1 MKINKTTLGLLALGM
16 ICASTTVLA
25 SDLQAWAGQTAP
37 GDNPIEVIFA
47 GKVYKN
53 VSWVGPESC
62 PLTNSGPQYSGKPW
76 LPVGDAS
83 KEDMENLGNPTT
95 CDNADSKIDT
105 HPETVI
111 AAFDNNKDY
120 DKGDKVAVNGVEYI
134 ALQDI
139 PANSFAPSQSNPW
152 VRYVALKEWQPSNSY
167 KGGDKVFKDGEI
179 YQAVFFSQ
187 GKDPSL
193 SSNQSNGSNGK
204 EWKPLGKYVA
214 ATAEQLAHA
223 PELDVK
229 HTYSA
234 NSLVKFGGV
243 IYITA
248 NDVKGIRPLSPTP
261 WRVSPNWGNTKEL
274 VGDKVP
280 AWPAQFFAPYVDFA
294 GDANNI
300 ADMANMKKHE
310 NISHYT
316 LAFIVAKS
324 ANQCLPTWGTS
335 YPVKNYAQ
343 YAKINALRK
352 AGGDVMVSLG
362 GAVNVPLASACKNAD
377 DLAQQYYDVVEN
389 LNLTK
394 LDFDVEM
401 GWSLDMDS
409 IQRRNHALKIAQQ
422 RWQKEGR
429 KVDIWYTLAVL
440 PTGLEAG
447 KAILQDAKKQGVD
460 VAGVNLMTMDY
471 GPGPC
476 LASKG
481 EEDNIQGQCGVDAV
495 EATAKQ
501 LKQMDLFP
509 GLSIEQI
516 YGKIGSTPMIG
527 YNDTQGE
534 VFYLSDARLVL
545 EDAKAKKLGML
556 SEWSVLRDKP
566 GAIGNADFSASGLT
580 EAQAP
585 KLAFSQTFSSF
596 ASDSTNPVEEVHAV
610 KANAGMQQNVNGESA
625 IVLDGSKST
634 IKGGGVLTYSWKQV
648 GGPDVI
654 LESTNT
660 ERATFNV
667 AKPVQNARYE
677 FMLTVT
683 DGQQATSTDTVAVQ
697 VASEANPTAPVIT
710 LASQFNAIS
719 GKTAQV
725 LATVSDMT
733 PESEFT
739 YAWRIPEELTHV
751 TGTET
756 NQLNIEAPLVTSA
769 QGFVLVLT
777 VTNNKTQLS
786 TVATTTLIVTP
797 AKTDDKPQPDDN
809 IPQWLKTNTYAE
821 RCTKVKYQGEVWVN
835 NNWAGPANVPGTEG
849 EYGAWRKK
857 VDGCK

>member
-16 ICASTTVLA
+16 IGASSSAMALE
-25 SDLQAWAGQTAP
+25 AWDHQDT
-37 GDNPIEVIFA
+37 NSKIEVIFNGNIYTNGWYA
-47 GKVYKN
+47 N
-53 VSWVGPESC
+53 PSDC
-62 PLTNSGPQYSGKPW
+62 PGHNSGQGSSAWNLVKA
-76 LPVGDAS
+76 AS
-83 KEDMENLGNPTT
+83 ADEIAEFGNPTT
-95 CDNADSKIDT
+95 CDNADSKNDT

-152 VRYVALKEWQPSNSY
+152 VRYVALKEWQPSKKYHS
-167 KGGDKVFKDGEI
+167 GDKIFKDGQT
-179 YQAVFFSQ
+179 YQAVFFSE
-187 GKDPSL
+187 GNDPSL
-193 SSNQSNGSNGK
+193 ASNQSNGSNGHP
-204 EWKPLGKYVA
+204 WKPLGKYVA
-214 ATAEQLAHA
+214 ATAEQLANA

-229 HTYSA
+229 HTYSS

-248 NDVKGIRPLSPTP
+248 NEVKGIRPLSPTP

-280 AWPAQFFAPYVDFA
+280 AWPAQFYAPYVDFA
-294 GDANNI
+294 VGAENI
-300 ADMANMKKHE
+300 TDMANLKKQN

-316 LAFIVAKS
+316 LAFIVANS

-335 YPVKNYAQ
+335 YPVKNYSQ
-343 YAKINALRK
+343 YAKIKALRK

-362 GAVNVPLASACKNAD
+362 GANSFPLASACKNAD

-394 LDFDVEM
+394 LDFDVEQP
-401 GWSLDMDS
+401 WSADMES
-409 IQRRNHALKIAQQ
+409 IQRRNHALKIVQQ
-422 RWQKEGR
+422 RWQEEGR
-429 KVDIWYTLAVL
+429 KVDVWYTLAVL
-440 PTGLEAG
+440 PTGLTNG
-447 KAILQDAKKQGVD
+447 KAILQNAKDQGVE

-471 GPGPC
+471 GPGVCP
-476 LASKG
+476 ASKG

-527 YNDTQGE
+527 YNDAQGE

-556 SEWSVLRDKP
+556 SEWSVQRDKP
-566 GAIGNADFSASGLT
+566 GAIGRADSSASGLT
-580 EAQAP
+580 DSQAP

-596 ASDSTNPVEEVHAV
+596 ASDSTNPVEEVHVV

-654 LESTNT
+654 LESANT
-660 ERATFNV
+660 KRATFNV

-683 DGQQATSTDTVAVQ
+683 DDQQATSTSTDTVAVQ

-756 NQLNIEAPLVTSA
+756 NQLNIEAPLVTSV
-769 QGFVLVLT
+769 QGFVLELT

-786 TVATTTLIVTP
+786 TATTTVLIVSP
-797 AKTDDKPQPDDN
+797 AETDDKPQPGDD
-809 IPQWLKTNTYAE
+809 IPQWLKTSTYDK

-835 NNWAGPANVPGTEG
+835 NNWAGPTNVPGTEG